1 MFIDKHLRSMK
12 RHPGISVNT
21 VRRGE
26 ASVEFGSDV
35 SSAEPL
41 LMV

>member
-12 RHPGISVNT
+12 CHTGTSVNT
-21 VRRGE
+21 VIRGE
-26 ASVEFGSDV
+26 ASTEPGSDV
-35 SSAEPL
+35 SPMVPL